1 MTTDKE
7 PTNII
12 AAINRIY
19 AEIGYVQKEG
29 SVNFG
34 NTKYKY
40 AGEAAFIAA
49 LRPVMVKYGVTVRVT
64 ATKLVYQAPGHV
76 IIQCKYAF
84 EHISGTVVYASAMG
98 EGKDSGDKAI
108 PKALTGA
115 YKYALRQTFMLET
128 GDDPDKVS
136 SEELIAIEE
145 KQKEA
150 SAKKRGQAILAEM
163 ANLKDTD
170 DLDNFTV
177 AYKTDINAFR
187 YGSKTDKEFYEQIA
201 AEGKRLREEFKNM
214 ESKPTLDA
222 FNSFTNDRIKGLK
235 QNYGDE

>member
-1 MTTDKE
+1 MTDTEIKPPSD
-7 PTNII
+7 ILQ
-12 AAINRIY
+12 AIHAIY
-19 AEIGYVQKEG
+19 ASIGYVQKEG
-29 SVNFG
+29 QVNFG

-84 EHISGTVVYASAMG
+84 EHIGGTCVYASAMG

-136 SEELIAIEE
+136 SEELIVIEE

-150 SAKKRGQAILAEM
+150 SAKKRGDELLAAM
-163 ANLKDTD
+163 SKLKDTT
-170 DLDNFTV
+170 DLDNFKV
-177 AYKTDINAFR
+177 DFKKDIIAFK
-187 YGSKTDKEFYEQIA
+187 YSKSKTDNEFYQQIED
-201 AEGKRLREEFKNM
+201 EGARLRKLFEEKEGEN
-214 ESKPTLDA
+214 A
-222 FNSFTNDRIKGLK
+222 
-235 QNYGDE
+235 